1 LSYTIGF
8 AGKGGTGKS
17 TMASIV
23 TRYLATKKAPP
34 VLAIDA
40 DPNTSLGEMLGVIP
54 EDTVVGIIDD
64 VSANINN
71 LPIGITKERLIET
84 RIQQALGESEGLD
97 LLVMGRPEGPGCYCY
112 PNSLMRE
119 TIGRLERSY
128 KYIVIDNE
136 AGLEHI
142 SRRTDRKIDYLFI
155 VSDHTAHAVR
165 SAKRILE
172 LANEL
177 KISRGKTH
185 LLINKSK
192 DGLPGLDHPISE
204 LKVDKVDYI
213 KESEDLARLSAEGR
227 PVSELPEGTEIIS
240 SMYKICEEAFKESRG

>member
-1 LSYTIGF
+1 MSYTIGF

-17 TMASIV
+17 TIASIV
-23 TRYLATKKAPP
+23 VRYLATKKNPP

-40 DPNTSLGEMLGVIP
+40 DPNTSLGEMLGVMP
-54 EDTVVGIIDD
+54 EETVVGIIDD
-64 VSANINN
+64 VSANIAN
-71 LPIGITKERLIET
+71 LPAGVTKERLVES
-84 RIQQALGESEGLD
+84 RIQQSLGEGSGLD

-128 KYIVIDNE
+128 NYIVIDNE
-136 AGLEHI
+136 AGMEHI

-155 VSDHTAHAVR
+155 VSDQTAHGVR
-165 SAKRILE
+165 SAKRILD

-185 LLINKSK
+185 LIVNRTRE
-192 DGLPGLDHPISE
+192 GLPSLDKDIKALSVERVDHVSE
-204 LKVDKVDYI
+204 
-213 KESEDLARLSAEGR
+213 SNQLASLSAEGKA
-227 PVSELPEGTEIIS
+227 VSELGEDTDIVKSIYE
-240 SMYKICEEAFKESRG
+240 ICEKVF